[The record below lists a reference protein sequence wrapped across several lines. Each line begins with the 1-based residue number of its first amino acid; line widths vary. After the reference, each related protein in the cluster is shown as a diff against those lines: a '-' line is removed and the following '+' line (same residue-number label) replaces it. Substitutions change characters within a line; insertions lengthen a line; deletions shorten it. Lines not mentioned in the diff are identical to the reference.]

1 MEEKERTVK
10 GGIGK
15 WNENRQRRTEKDIR
29 GINVM

>member
-15 WNENRQRRTEKDIR
+15 WNENRQRRTEKT
-29 GINVM
+29 VEE